1 MAAAFESGA
10 FLTTLVS
17 KQALG
22 AGILD
27 LEFAMKQPT
36 RLAFRAGQF
45 VSLDVGRDLAGH
57 GVRRSFSIAS
67 PVVPGDRLRFIVRII
82 PEGLASAYFTALP
95 VGAEVPMTGPYG
107 FFVLEAT
114 HPGDIVFGA
123 TGTGVAAV
131 LPMLDALAAD
141 GPEPA
146 ATGDDRSAAAP
157 ASGPAPARAPVRRV
171 LYWGAR
177 HAEDL
182 VARAEVEARAARAR
196 TEVHLCLTAPPTGWT
211 GERGRITQ
219 AILAAFPGWKAPTFY
234 LVGNGAMIAELKRE
248 LVNRG
253 VDRKKQ
259 IRTEAFFD

>member
-27 LEFAMKQPT
+27 LVFAMKQPP
-36 RLAFRAGQF
+36 RLSFRAGQF
-45 VSLDVGRDLAGH
+45 VSLDVGRDPAGH

-67 PVVPGDRLRFIVRII
+67 PAAHGDTLRFIVRII
-82 PEGLASAYFTALP
+82 PEGAASAYFTALSI
-95 VGAEVPMTGPYG
+95 GAEVPMTGPYG

-131 LPMLDALAAD
+131 LPMLDALAE
-141 GPEPA
+141 GPPPA
-146 ATGDDRSAAAP
+146 ATGDDRSAGAP
-157 ASGPAPARAPVRRV
+157 APPSRRV

-196 TEVHLCLTAPPTGWT
+196 TELHLCLTAPPSGWT

>member
-1 MAAAFESGA
+1 MAVAFESGS

-27 LEFAMKQPT
+27 LVFAMKQPT
-36 RLAFRAGQF
+36 HLSFRAGQF
-45 VSLDVGRDLAGH
+45 VSLEVGRDPAGH

-67 PVVPGDRLRFIVRII
+67 PAARGNTLRFIVRIV
-82 PEGLASAYFTALP
+82 PEGAASAFFTALP
-95 VGAEVPMTGPYG
+95 VGAEIPMTGPYG

-114 HPGDIVFGA
+114 HPGDVVFGA

-131 LPMLDALAAD
+131 LPMLDALAA
-141 GPEPA
+141 GPLPG
-146 ATGDDRSAAAP
+146 ATEDDRSAADHSP
-157 ASGPAPARAPVRRV
+157 PRRV

-182 VARAEVEARAARAR
+182 VARAEVEDRAAQAR
-196 TEVHLCLTAPPTGWT
+196 TEVHLCLTAPPAGWT
-211 GERGRITQ
+211 QERGRITQ